1 MDARFNCVSLTKKTV
16 SNEQRSMNPPGLP
29 WFHLGRRRRPCS
41 SMGSFLR
48 RTDDCRRLS
57 TLETSD
63 LSSAET
69 CLASFFRVAEFH
81 VLSERLVNWTLFFPF
96 PILRSHRSFHLQR
109 ILCLRTFFIRLFPV
123 NYCPTIL
130 LYHISLPLSFCRP
143 GDRHCSSAAAPPPS
157 RPPEAN
163 DLARRSALS
172 SPLLAPPL
180 FPSGAY
186 QKTET
191 LSTTN

>member
-81 VLSERLVNWTLFFPF
+81 VLSERLVNWTLFFSLSHPSIPPIF
-96 PILRSHRSFHLQR
+96 PSSTYLMPSYLFHPPLPCQLLSHYSTLSHLSSTLFLQTWRSTLQ
-109 ILCLRTFFIRLFPV
+109 F
-123 NYCPTIL
+123 
-130 LYHISLPLSFCRP
+130 
-143 GDRHCSSAAAPPPS
+143 SSGPPS
-157 RPPEAN
+157 KPAP
-163 DLARRSALS
+163 RS
-172 SPLLAPPL
+172 
-180 FPSGAY
+180 
-186 QKTET
+186 
-191 LSTTN
+191 